1 MRLRHGRGIAVW
13 LTGVFIL
20 LALGGY
26 AQEKQEKGRKDKKS
40 KNVPQEIPEPKR
52 YKVEGG
58 ILQEVKVEKLA
69 DTLAREEVVTDSL
82 PTPEDSTALLSA
94 REQRRMRRAMLDTA
108 ERYSVIFRD
117 SIPISRMC
125 AISMIAPGFGQLYN
139 QQYWKIPIAWTTLGT
154 SLYFGIKQNKKYQ
167 SYKGEY
173 EAMQMRNASQEEL
186 NPVQA
191 KMIRHNTYRQLLF
204 AGALASYVYF
214 IGDGAV
220 NYPGHTT
227 SVKKAT
233 TLSTICPGAGQFYN
247 GSYWKVPIVLGGFAT
262 MAYMIDW
269 NNRGYKRFKLA
280 YDLVTDKVRDVKTLS
295 GGESFL
301 AALSMALGMAD
312 VIRRAAGSVHLDTM
326 FIDEGFGSLDEEAR
340 ENAIRILQELAG
352 ETRLVGII
360 SHVTELK
367 ERMDVKLVVTKN
379 DKGSHAAWQM
389 EG

>member
-26 AQEKQEKGRKDKKS
+26 AQEKQEKGKKDKKS
-40 KNVPQEIPEPKR
+40 KNVPQEVPEPKR

-204 AGALASYVYF
+204 AGALASYIYF

-220 NYPGHTT
+220 NYPGYTS

-280 YDLVTDKVRDVKTLS
+280 YDLVTDNNDLTVDEFNGRYSADFLRNLRNNYRRNRDLCIILTGAFYLLNIIDAHVDAQLKDYDIS
-295 GGESFL
+295 DDL
-301 AALSMALGMAD
+301 AVTVEPVISNFYSM
-312 VIRRAAGSVHLDTM
+312 RYNQS
-326 FIDEGFGSLDEEAR
+326 
-340 ENAIRILQELAG
+340 N
-352 ETRLVGII
+352 LVGFSIKF
-360 SHVTELK
+360 SF
-367 ERMDVKLVVTKN
+367 
-379 DKGSHAAWQM
+379 
-389 EG
+389 

>member
-40 KNVPQEIPEPKR
+40 KNVPQEVPEPKR

-280 YDLVTDKVRDVKTLS
+280 YDLVTDNNELTVDEFNGRYSADFLRNLRNNYRRNRDLCIILTGAFYLLNIIDAHVDAQLKDYDIS
-295 GGESFL
+295 DDL
-301 AALSMALGMAD
+301 AVTVEPVISNFYSM
-312 VIRRAAGSVHLDTM
+312 RHSQ
-326 FIDEGFGSLDEEAR
+326 S
-340 ENAIRILQELAG
+340 N
-352 ETRLVGII
+352 LVGFSIKF
-360 SHVTELK
+360 SF
-367 ERMDVKLVVTKN
+367 
-379 DKGSHAAWQM
+379 
-389 EG
+389 